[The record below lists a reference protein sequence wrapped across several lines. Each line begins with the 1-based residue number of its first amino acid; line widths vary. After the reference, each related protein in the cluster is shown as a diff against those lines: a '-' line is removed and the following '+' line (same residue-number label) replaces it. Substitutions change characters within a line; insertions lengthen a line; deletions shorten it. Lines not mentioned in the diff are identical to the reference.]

1 MMLMPLSQD
10 ETHDPPSAIYDGSYQ
25 ANEEANMVALLV
37 VSMIVA
43 FLIIDVVVR
52 IVSEKMREAKA
63 RKERLAA
70 LDIGLR
76 LDFTHEAK
84 SLKRV
89 DIAHPRARILAVDD
103 EPIVLDSFR
112 KILVAAGYAID
123 TVESGRE
130 ALGLVQKNKYDFV
143 FTDLKMPEMDGL
155 DVVKGVK
162 HLSPESDVIV
172 ITGYA
177 TIESA
182 VNAMKFGAMDYVQ
195 KPFTEDE
202 LVDFTKKCSIRRQD
216 RIEKQLQPTMRLTA
230 GERPPAHEF
239 GLPGG
244 VFVSTGHVWANVT
257 IPGTVRVGLDDFA
270 RKMIG
275 RIDGL
280 ELPAKG
286 AIIKKGERLFG
297 LRQGERRAWF
307 YAPISGE
314 VQSIN
319 AELPRHLNWL
329 ENHPYEK
336 GWICSLKPERLAEDL
351 EQLKIGDKA
360 AAWYQ
365 QEIARLRHLL
375 APTSGNGHA
384 FPTEVPSRFVEGQL
398 EEVDEATWKK
408 FTTSFLEGA

>member
-1 MMLMPLSQD
+1 
-10 ETHDPPSAIYDGSYQ
+10 
-25 ANEEANMVALLV
+25 MVPILV

-43 FLIIDVVVR
+43 FIVIDLLIRMISGR
-52 IVSEKMREAKA
+52 IREAKA

-89 DIAHPRARILAVDD
+89 DVARPFARILAVDD
-103 EPIVLDSFR
+103 EAIVLDSFR

-162 HLSPESDVIV
+162 HFSPESDVIV

-177 TIESA
+177 SIESA
-182 VNAMKFGAMDYVQ
+182 VNAMKYGALDYVQ

-202 LVDFTKKCSIRRQD
+202 LVEFTKKCLIRRQD
-216 RIEKQLQPTMRLTA
+216 HQQKQLSSTVRVVTTDRA
-230 GERPPAHEF
+230 PAHEF

-244 VFVSTGHVWANVT
+244 VFISAGHVWANVT
-257 IPGTVRVGLDDFA
+257 IPGMVRLGLDDFA

-275 RIDGL
+275 RIDAI

-286 AIIKKGERLFG
+286 ATIKMGDRLFG
-297 LRQGERRAWF
+297 VRQGEREAIF
-307 YAPISGE
+307 HAPISGT
-314 VQSIN
+314 VQALN
-319 AELPRHLNWL
+319 ADLPQNLDWL
-329 ENHPYEK
+329 ESHPYEK
-336 GWICSLKPERLAEDL
+336 GWVCSLKPAHLSDEL
-351 EQLKIGDKA
+351 EHLKIGEKA
-360 AAWYQ
+360 ATWYQ
-365 QEIARLRHLL
+365 TEITRLREML
-375 APTSGNGHA
+375 APAEGAGQSSLG
-384 FPTEVPSRFVEGQL
+384 PMPSRLVEGQL
-398 EEVDEATWKK
+398 EEVDDSTWTR
-408 FTTSFLEGA
+408 FTQSFLQG

>member
-1 MMLMPLSQD
+1 
-10 ETHDPPSAIYDGSYQ
+10 
-25 ANEEANMVALLV
+25 MVPLLV
-37 VSMIVA
+37 VSMILV
-43 FLIIDVVVR
+43 FILIDVLIR
-52 IVSEKMREAKA
+52 IVSKRMREARE

-76 LDFTHEAK
+76 LDFTNEAK

-89 DIAHPRARILAVDD
+89 DVVRPHARILAVDD
-103 EPIVLDSFR
+103 EAIVLDSFR

-130 ALGLVQKNKYDFV
+130 ALGLVQRNKYDFV

-162 HLSPESDVIV
+162 HFSPESDVIV

-182 VNAMKFGAMDYVQ
+182 VNAMKYGALDYVQ

-202 LVDFTKKCSIRRQD
+202 LVEFTKKCLIRRQD
-216 RIEKQLQPTMRLTA
+216 HQQKQISPTVRVVAT
-230 GERPPAHEF
+230 ERPRAHEF

-244 VFVSTGHVWANVT
+244 VFISAGHVWASVT
-257 IPGTVRVGLDDFA
+257 VPGMARLGMDDFA

-275 RIDGL
+275 RIDGI

-286 AIIKKGERLFG
+286 AGLKKGDRLFSI
-297 LRQGERRAWF
+297 RQGSRVASF
-307 YAPISGE
+307 YVPVSGV
-314 VQSIN
+314 VQDLN
-319 AELPRHLNWL
+319 AELPQHLDWL
-329 ENHPYEK
+329 ARHPYEK
-336 GWICSLKPERLAEDL
+336 GWVCSMKPEHLSNEL
-351 EQLKIGDKA
+351 EQMKIGEKA

-365 QEIARLRHLL
+365 EEIVRLQELL
-375 APTSGNGHA
+375 ASASADPTAAPGSM
-384 FPTEVPSRFVEGQL
+384 PLVEGRM
-398 EEVDEATWKK
+398 EEADDSLWEK
-408 FTTSFLEGA
+408 FGQSFLRV

>member
-1 MMLMPLSQD
+1 VV
-10 ETHDPPSAIYDGSYQ
+10 AI
-25 ANEEANMVALLV
+25 LV

-43 FLIIDVVVR
+43 FIISDVVVR
-52 IVSEKMREAKA
+52 IVLKRMREAKA

-76 LDFTHEAK
+76 LDFAHEAK

-89 DIAHPRARILAVDD
+89 DIANPFARILAVDD
-103 EPIVLDSFR
+103 EAIVLDSFR
-112 KILVAAGYAID
+112 KILVASGYAID
-123 TVESGRE
+123 TVENGRE

-162 HLSPESDVIV
+162 HYSPESDVIV

-182 VNAMKFGAMDYVQ
+182 VNAMKYGAVDYVQ

-202 LVDFTKKCSIRRQD
+202 LVDFTRKCLIRRQD
-216 RIEKQLQPTMRLTA
+216 RLHKRLSTTVRVVTTD
-230 GERPPAHEF
+230 RPPAHEF

-244 VFVSTGHVWANVT
+244 VFISPGHVWANVT
-257 IPGTVRVGLDDFA
+257 VPGMVRLGLDDFA

-275 RIDGL
+275 HIDAI

-286 AIIKKGERLFG
+286 AMIKKGERLFSV
-297 LRQGERRAWF
+297 RQGGRVAIL
-307 YAPISGE
+307 YAPVSGM
-314 VQSIN
+314 VQDLN
-319 AELPRHLNWL
+319 ADLPQHLHWL
-329 ENHPYEK
+329 ESHPYEK
-336 GWICSLKPERLAEDL
+336 GWVCSMKPEHLADEL
-351 EQLKIGDKA
+351 GYLTIGEKA

-365 QEIARLRHLL
+365 AEIARLQQML
-375 APTSGNGHA
+375 APEQGNDQVSPAPMLGRLA
-384 FPTEVPSRFVEGQL
+384 EGQL
-398 EEVDEATWKK
+398 EGADDATWAK
-408 FTTSFLEGA
+408 FTQGFLQA

>member
-1 MMLMPLSQD
+1 
-10 ETHDPPSAIYDGSYQ
+10 
-25 ANEEANMVALLV
+25 MVPLLV
-37 VSMIVA
+37 VSMILA
-43 FLIIDVVVR
+43 FIVIDLSIR
-52 IVSEKMREAKA
+52 MVSRRLRETKE

-89 DIAHPRARILAVDD
+89 DVAKPRARILAVDD
-103 EPIVLDSFR
+103 EAIVLDSFR
-112 KILVAAGYAID
+112 KILVEAGYAID

-130 ALGLVQKNKYDFV
+130 ALGLVQRNKYDFV

-162 HLSPESDVIV
+162 HFSSESNVIV

-202 LVDFTKKCSIRRQD
+202 LVEFTKKCLIRRQD
-216 RIEKQLQPTMRLTA
+216 HMQKQISSTVRVVAT
-230 GERPPAHEF
+230 ERPRAHEF

-244 VFVSTGHVWANVT
+244 VFISAGHVWASVT
-257 IPGTVRVGLDDFA
+257 VPGMVRLGMDDFA

-275 RIDGL
+275 SIDGI

-286 AIIKKGERLFG
+286 ATLKKGDRLFDI
-297 LRQGERRAWF
+297 RQGGRVVSF
-307 YAPISGE
+307 YAPVSGV
-314 VQSIN
+314 VQDLN
-319 AELPRHLNWL
+319 VELPQHLDWL
-329 ENHPYEK
+329 ARHPYEK
-336 GWICSLKPERLAEDL
+336 GWVCSMKPEHLSNEL
-351 EQLKIGDKA
+351 EQMKIGEKA

-365 QEIARLRHLL
+365 TEIVRLQEML
-375 APTSGNGHA
+375 APAPGDASIGSLTSQL
-384 FPTEVPSRFVEGQL
+384 VEGQL
-398 EEVDEATWKK
+398 EEVDDSLWAK
-408 FTTSFLEGA
+408 FEKSFLHA

>member
-1 MMLMPLSQD
+1 
-10 ETHDPPSAIYDGSYQ
+10 
-25 ANEEANMVALLV
+25 MVPILV

-43 FLIIDVVVR
+43 FIVIDLLIR
-52 IVSEKMREAKA
+52 YVSKRMREAKEL
-63 RKERLAA
+63 KERLAA

-89 DIAHPRARILAVDD
+89 EVAKPYARILAVDD
-103 EPIVLDSFR
+103 EAIVLDSFR

-123 TVESGRE
+123 TVEGGRE
-130 ALGLVQKNKYDFV
+130 ALGLVQRNKYDFV

-162 HLSPESDVIV
+162 HFSPESDVIV

-202 LVDFTKKCSIRRQD
+202 LVEFTKKCLIRRQD
-216 RIEKQLQPTMRLTA
+216 HQQKKISSTVRVTA
-230 GERPPAHEF
+230 TERPRAHEF

-244 VFVSTGHVWANVT
+244 VFIANGHVWASVT
-257 IPGTVRVGLDDFA
+257 VPGTVRLGMDDFA

-275 RIDGL
+275 RIHGI

-286 AIIKKGERLFG
+286 ASLAKGDPLFTI
-297 LRQGERRAWF
+297 RQGGRTAVF
-307 YAPISGE
+307 QAPLSGV
-314 VQSIN
+314 VQDVN
-319 AELPRHLNWL
+319 TELLHHLDWL
-329 ENHPYEK
+329 ERHPYEK
-336 GWICSLKPERLAEDL
+336 GWVCALKPEQLSSEL
-351 EQLKIGDKA
+351 EQFRIGDKA
-360 AAWYQ
+360 AAWYHV
-365 QEIARLRHLL
+365 EIARLQEMLATAQGEATAEHL
-375 APTSGNGHA
+375 TS
-384 FPTEVPSRFVEGQL
+384 PLVEGQL
-398 EEVDEATWKK
+398 EEVDDGLWNK
-408 FTTSFLEGA
+408 FVQAFLRA